1 MHQIL
6 AVWLVLS
13 FRAPASSPG
22 NYVSSWNLLHGGTW
36 GLNEKDYTHTHR
48 AKRLGKYRSVERI
61 KQPHPNHNNIFVGTP
76 EVFFPV
82 DMHINI
88 TLINSSSSCSFG
100 SPESKISIH
109 KTQILYCSLCKTT
122 KGLNCISV
130 VSFHSSVSSVPSLQ
144 TPCSSPPPRKLS
156 PLPSSR
162 HLFSYCG
169 TLLCRSSCPF
179 RWPSFSLT
187 PLFSSSLFIILIT
200 YHKTQEFA
208 KNRALCLR

>member
-1 MHQIL
+1 MQF
-6 AVWLVLS
+6 W
-13 FRAPASSPG
+13 
-22 NYVSSWNLLHGGTW
+22 VS
-36 GLNEKDYTHTHR
+36 
-48 AKRLGKYRSVERI
+48 GK
-61 KQPHPNHNNIFVGTP
+61 QN
-76 EVFFPV
+76 
-82 DMHINI
+82 
-88 TLINSSSSCSFG
+88 
-100 SPESKISIH
+100 
-109 KTQILYCSLCKTT
+109 QILYCSLCKTT

-156 PLPSSR
+156 PFPSSR

-200 YHKTQEFA
+200 YHKTQRICE
-208 KNRALCLR
+208 KQNSLLKVRC